1 MKSSDL
7 HFKSLREKMGRKNR
21 SKKKVPVVERPAPQ
35 RLLEHVLKGW
45 LDWGTERYPS
55 RWWSIPARRLVAVVL
70 VLFSAMLYFVGEPS
84 ERLVRKLCGQR
95 DTTPRW
101 VIFLTAMKWPA
112 GQRKGLTLVVLGVL
126 AFSAA
131 VVSCVVVAGAYE
143 LMMVIEFLWWGGSS
157 LQ

>member
-1 MKSSDL
+1 
-7 HFKSLREKMGRKNR
+7 MGRKIR
-21 SKKKVPVVERPAPQ
+21 LKKKAPPLEKPPPQ

-55 RWWSIPARRLVAVVL
+55 RWWTIPARRLVAVVL
-70 VLFSAMLYFVGEPS
+70 IFFSSILYFVGEPS
-84 ERLVRKLCGQR
+84 ERLLRKLCCQR

-126 AFSAA
+126 VFSAA
-131 VVSCVVVAGAYE
+131 VVSCVVVIGAYQLTMMMSL
-143 LMMVIEFLWWGGSS
+143 LML
-157 LQ
+157 